1 MTAFF
6 MRNYVKLPFRFDAAL
21 LREDLAKV
29 AADEWLRHFNQSN
42 YEGNWSVA
50 ALRSNGG
57 RTKQIYPDPHSTEDF
72 ADTEILARCSY
83 VREVLSQIECEKE
96 AVRFM
101 LLGAGA
107 RIKEHKDYF
116 MGFEDGVIRLHLPVI
131 TNEQV
136 EFYLNNERVPMQP
149 GELWYLDFSQKH
161 RVENHGSE
169 DRIHLVLDC
178 KVNDWLIETIKPKIL
193 KNKKL

>member
-1 MTAFF
+1 MQ
-6 MRNYVKLPFRFDAAL
+6 NYVKLPFQFDAAR
-21 LREDLAKV
+21 LRQDLAQV
-29 AADEWLRHFNQSN
+29 AEDEWIRHFNQSN

-57 RTKQIYPDPHSTEDF
+57 QTKQIYPDPHSAENFEDT
-72 ADTEILARCSY
+72 AILARCGY
-83 VREVLSQIECEKE
+83 VREVLGTIECEKE

-107 RIKEHKDYF
+107 RIREHKDYF
-116 MGFEDGVIRLHLPVI
+116 MGFADGVIRLHVPVQ

-136 EFYLNNERVPMQP
+136 EFYLNNERVPMHA

-161 RVENHGSE
+161 RVENNSPE
-169 DRIHLVLDC
+169 NRIHLVIDC
-178 KVNDWLIETIKPKIL
+178 RVNDWLIQHIL
-193 KNKKL
+193 E